1 MKILLVLNKYIF
13 RDSIPRIDLGYWI
26 FKIPLVDL
34 GHEVY
39 FYDTVNPIE
48 KDFGKIVESFK
59 PDLIFC
65 CMTGNAQMAPYEP
78 WEEIEKETLSG
89 RTKTFN
95 WFCDDTWRFE
105 NFTKEVCNKFTV
117 CSTPEPK
124 YVQKYKDIGYSNVIV
139 GPWHSNIDFHPIALQ
154 KDLDVSFCGVP
165 NEDRVQYSKLL
176 LNNGINFHYHYG
188 LTHEDMLY
196 SYSRSKIG
204 LNFSKNLNAADK
216 QLQVLRAPGPFR
228 HRDKAQMKARM
239 FEVPASKT
247 LLLTEYTENLEDFF
261 EIDKEIICFDN
272 PSELLAKSKYLLEHP
287 NIMNKITEQGHQRFL
302 KEHESHVRLKKVLQ
316 EIKSK

>member
-1 MKILLVLNKYIF
+1 MKILLVLNKYNF
-13 RDSIPRIDLGYWI
+13 RDSVPRIDLGYWI

-39 FYDTVNPIE
+39 FYDTVDPIE
-48 KDFGKIVESFK
+48 KNFGKIIESFK

-65 CMTGNAQMAPYEP
+65 CMTGNQGMAPYEP
-78 WEEIEKETLSG
+78 WEEISKETASG

-105 NFTKEVCNKFTV
+105 SFTKEVCNKFTV

-124 YVQKYKDIGYSNVIV
+124 YIQKYKDIGYSNVIV
-139 GPWHSNIDFHPIALQ
+139 GAWHSNVDFHPIALQ
-154 KDLDVSFCGVP
+154 KDIDVSFCGVP
-165 NEDRVQYSKLL
+165 NEDRVKYSKLL
-176 LNNGINFHYHYG
+176 LNNGVNFHYNYRM
-188 LTHEDMLY
+188 THEDMLY

-204 LNFSKNLNAADK
+204 LNFSRNLNGD
-216 QLQVLRAPGPFR
+216 VL
-228 HRDKAQMKARM
+228 KTQMKARM

-247 LLLTEYTENLEDFF
+247 LLLTEYTDNLEDFF
-261 EIDKEIICFDN
+261 EIDKEIICFDT
-272 PSELLAKSKYLLEHP
+272 PEELLAKSKFLLGHP
-287 NIMNKITEQGHQRFL
+287 NIMDKITQQGYQRFM
-302 KEHESHVRLKKVLQ
+302 KDHESHVRLKKVLQ

>member
-1 MKILLVLNKYIF
+1 MKILLALNKYNF
-13 RDSIPRIDLGYWI
+13 RDSVPRIDLGYWI
-26 FKIPLVDL
+26 FKLPLVDL

-39 FYDTVNPIE
+39 FYDTVNPVE
-48 KDFGKIVESFK
+48 KDFGKIIESFK

-65 CMTGNAQMAPYEP
+65 CMTGNKDVTPYEP

-105 NFTKEVCNKFTV
+105 SFTKEVCNKFTV

-124 YVQKYKDIGYSNVIV
+124 YVKKYKEIGYSNVII

-165 NEDRVQYSKLL
+165 NEDRIRYSQMLI
-176 LNNGINFHYHYG
+176 NNGINFHYNYKM
-188 LTHEDMLY
+188 THEDMLY
-196 SYSRSKIG
+196 SYARSKIG
-204 LNFSKNLNAADK
+204 LNFSKNMNGK
-216 QLQVLRAPGPFR
+216 EI
-228 HRDKAQMKARM
+228 KTQMKARM
-239 FEVPASKT
+239 FEVPASRT

-261 EIDKEIICFDN
+261 EIDKEIICFDG

-287 NIMNKITEQGHQRFL
+287 NVMNKIVENGYQRFM
-302 KEHESHVRLKKVLQ
+302 KEHESHVRMKKVLE

>member
-1 MKILLVLNKYIF
+1 
-13 RDSIPRIDLGYWI
+13 
-26 FKIPLVDL
+26 
-34 GHEVY
+34 
-39 FYDTVNPIE
+39 
-48 KDFGKIVESFK
+48 
-59 PDLIFC
+59 
-65 CMTGNAQMAPYEP
+65 
-78 WEEIEKETLSG
+78 
-89 RTKTFN
+89 
-95 WFCDDTWRFE
+95 
-105 NFTKEVCNKFTV
+105 
-117 CSTPEPK
+117 
-124 YVQKYKDIGYSNVIV
+124 
-139 GPWHSNIDFHPIALQ
+139 
-154 KDLDVSFCGVP
+154 
-165 NEDRVQYSKLL
+165 
-176 LNNGINFHYHYG
+176 
-188 LTHEDMLY
+188 MLY

-216 QLQVLRAPGPFR
+216 QLQLLRAPGAFTR
-228 HRDKAQMKARM
+228 RDKAQMKARM